1 MIENL
6 SPSLNRSNG
15 RVVVD
20 YLSEVNE
27 KLGKTIIMV
36 THDPAIARKSHRILR
51 IENGVIAGSMAP
63 AEALMEGAEV
73 SYIDM
78 LRTKISDIDKQPAE
92 LDESFRS
99 GKLTEEEYIEQR
111 LRLSESRKGL
121 EEELHRMG
129 VTT

>member
-1 MIENL
+1 
-6 SPSLNRSNG
+6 
-15 RVVVD
+15 
-20 YLSEVNE
+20 
-27 KLGKTIIMV
+27 MV
-36 THDPAIARKSHRILR
+36 THNPAIAQESHRTLR
-51 IENGVIAGSMAP
+51 IEDGVIAGSMAP

-78 LRTKISDIDKQPAE
+78 LRTKISDIDKQLTD

-99 GKLTEEEYIEQR
+99 GKLTGEKYVEQR